1 MKPFIYAISGLKE
14 ALKSQKNLRFH
25 FLAALVV
32 IIIGCIFSISLTEWI
47 ILMVV
52 TMAVIA
58 CELINTS
65 IEYIV
70 DIICP
75 EQNEKAKIVKDISAA
90 AVFVTAF
97 FAAIIGLLIFF
108 PRLLILISK

>member
-25 FLAALVV
+25 FFAALVV
-32 IIIGCIFSISLTEWI
+32 IIIGGIFSITLIEWI
-47 ILMVV
+47 ILLVM
-52 TMAVIA
+52 TMAVIT
-58 CELINTS
+58 CELLNTS

-75 EQNEKAKIVKDISAA
+75 EHNDKAKKVKDISAA
-90 AVFVTAF
+90 AVFVTAI
-97 FAAIIGLLIFF
+97 FAAVIGFIIFF
-108 PRLLILISK
+108 PRLLVLLSK